1 MFLGIV
7 QPSLL
12 LMVVNEIKRLTYS
25 LILLGRTK
33 YSELK
38 CQVDYKKKTKV
49 LKGYHVADAKRDK
62 IYYLW
67 GLFI

>member
-12 LMVVNEIKRLTYS
+12 LMVIDEIKRLTYS
-25 LILLGRTK
+25 LILLERTK

-38 CQVDYKKKTKV
+38 CQIDYKKKTDV
-49 LKGYHVADAKRDK
+49 SR
-62 IYYLW
+62 
-67 GLFI
+67 GLLGNK